1 MPTKGPWGNAASHLR
16 TLHAEEANLQLAKQ
30 LAVEEEAAAKLLA
43 SQQNQSKLWALE
55 KAALRHKRI
64 SYLEKDISGNK
75 IEFSESTCD
84 GKCMANMG
92 TDGWWHCGCD
102 THCYCNICKKKNTKW
117 MGMD

>member
-16 TLHAEEANLQLAKQ
+16 ILHAEEASLQLAKQ
-30 LAVEEEAAAKLLA
+30 LALEEETAARQLA
-43 SQQNQSKLWALE
+43 NQQNQSKLWALE

-84 GKCMANMG
+84 GKCDAIMG
-92 TDGWWHCGCD
+92 ADGWWHCGCE
-102 THCYCNICKKKNTKW
+102 THCFCVKCKKVNSKW
-117 MGMD
+117 MGLD